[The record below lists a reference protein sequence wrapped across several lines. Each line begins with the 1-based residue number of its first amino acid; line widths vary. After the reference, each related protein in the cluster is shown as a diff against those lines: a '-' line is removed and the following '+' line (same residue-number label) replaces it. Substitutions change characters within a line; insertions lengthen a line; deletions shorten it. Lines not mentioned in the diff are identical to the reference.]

1 MIKNILKHL
10 VEKKAIKNF
19 KIDDNLNIKII
30 FLNNTTAVYDLNGD
44 VVLKSKIV
52 KK

>member
-1 MIKNILKHL
+1 MIMKLLKHL
-10 VEKKAIKNF
+10 VEKKAIKDF
-19 KIDDNLNIKII
+19 KMDDNLNIKIF